1 MKTLRFSI
9 RGLLILT
16 AGVAVLL
23 AAALWLTKDY
33 RERRAIERRL
43 RLQGAVYAR
52 VDENQLSSAVFTQPL
67 SSSDLKQFQSIHK
80 VELQGFAVDAA
91 TLKKLST
98 LERID
103 SLMFQSCSLP
113 DSATLAEL
121 KTLPLKE
128 LHFWST
134 PITDAAV
141 DQLSTLTG
149 VESMTF
155 VNTQLTPNGI
165 ARLQAANPKLRV
177 HARP

>member
-1 MKTLRFSI
+1 MKTLRYSI
-9 RGLLILT
+9 RALLFLT

-52 VDENQLSSAVFTQPL
+52 VDENRLSSAVFTQRL
-67 SSSDLKQFQSIHK
+67 SSSDLKGLKSIHK
-80 VELQGFAVDAA
+80 LELQGFAVDAA
-91 TLKKLST
+91 TLKKLRT

-113 DSATLAEL
+113 DSAALAEL
-121 KTLPLKE
+121 QDLPLKE